1 MSEKEMLYSLIER
14 KEPALDGLEC
24 CKGCLTIVS

>member
-1 MSEKEMLYSLIER
+1 MYEEEILYSLTER

-24 CKGCLTIVS
+24 CKGFLMIV